1 MREEEGERKKVEREC
16 EEGGESKGRRENV
29 RRKERERRWRENVRR
44 EGGYG
49 KGGCG
54 GGATLNGSNESA
66 NSMIRQPSLFVKN
79 TKSSRFV
86 SLFLRGRG
94 GRRMEKG
101 EEGGGNM
108 ATHTPDDSVHAFH
121 L

>member
-1 MREEEGERKKVEREC
+1 M
-16 EEGGESKGRRENV
+16 S
-29 RRKERERRWRENVRR
+29 ERERRWRENVRR
-44 EGGYG
+44 EERERRWRENVRRERGYG

-94 GRRMEKG
+94 GTE
-101 EEGGGNM
+101 
-108 ATHTPDDSVHAFH
+108 
-121 L
+121 